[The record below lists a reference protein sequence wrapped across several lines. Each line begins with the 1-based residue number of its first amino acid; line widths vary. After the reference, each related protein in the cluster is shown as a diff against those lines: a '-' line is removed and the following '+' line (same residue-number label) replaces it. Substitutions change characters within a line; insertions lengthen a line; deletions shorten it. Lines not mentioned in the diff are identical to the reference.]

1 MLSAKRKARF
11 FDKLNEIY
19 VPTKRPAPETDA
31 PPVLAS
37 SAGDASDRRQSFPP
51 MAVTKALVDKAH
63 RRQSVPLAGP
73 LQGLRLLIVALGSDM
88 SRRRLDIWTTQV
100 AKAGGQLVTTC
111 DDSENTIVVA
121 SLSLSRERLCSYC
134 HVPELSPSLRVVSP
148 DWLVYVIQHRTLPPD
163 GMFAWTDVAPT
174 TAPTEDAP
182 PQRAFYESSPSN
194 TQESPAPLPT
204 AQSAIASGS
213 PLRALDEDMAYR
225 KRVFYEIN
233 PSMVVVHAEEAAD
246 PRQIKATSFVCA
258 TTSVQS
264 INHNAHL
271 TSVLDELIEYL
282 AVEKDEWRENSYK
295 RMVSI
300 LKQLPA
306 KVTSTAALR
315 PQYGLNATGIAKIR
329 EILETGT
336 LRKLEAKKADARLQV
351 LRTFANIWGVG
362 PSTATSLYSQGFR
375 SLDALRMRQ
384 DEVLNPQQR
393 IGLEHYADFL
403 VKIPRAEVEDI
414 QAIVKATVAMI
425 HPTAVSVTCGSYRR
439 GKLQSGDVDIL
450 ITDPL
455 ADECV
460 LLPDLLRE
468 LHKRAFLTDDLTTV
482 TEHHIGGCD
491 SYMGV
496 CRVDESRPFRRID
509 LKVYPRHLF
518 GFAQLYFTGS
528 DHFNRSMRA
537 FAKQKGYSLTDR
549 GLTKVA
555 RAKGAK
561 KLKQAPGLI
570 CPDEK
575 DVFIALQLP
584 YKRPEERNCMA

>member
-19 VPTKRPAPETDA
+19 LPTKRPANEIDA
-31 PPVLAS
+31 PSVVS
-37 SAGDASDRRQSFPP
+37 SSTGDASDRRQSFPP
-51 MAVTKALVDKAH
+51 MAVTKALVDKAR
-63 RRQSVPLAGP
+63 RRQSMPLAGP
-73 LQGLRLLIVALGSDM
+73 LQGLRLLIVPLGSDM

-111 DDSENTIVVA
+111 DDSDTIVVA

-134 HVPELSPSLRVVSP
+134 HVSEMPPSLRVVSP
-148 DWLVYVIQHRTLPPD
+148 DWLVHVIQHRTLPPD
-163 GMFAWTDVAPT
+163 GMFPWRNGGDVAPPV
-174 TAPTEDAP
+174 AADDAP
-182 PQRAFYESSPSN
+182 PQKAFYESSPGN
-194 TQESPAPLPT
+194 TQESPAPPPT
-204 AQSAIASGS
+204 PRSAIVVAS

-225 KRVFYEIN
+225 KRIFYENN
-233 PSMVVVHAEEAAD
+233 PSMVDIHAEEAAD
-246 PRQIKATSFVCA
+246 PRQIKASSFVCA

-264 INHNAHL
+264 INHNSHL

-295 RMVSI
+295 RMLSI

-315 PQYGLNATGIAKIR
+315 PQYGFNATGIAKIR

-336 LRKLEAKKADARLQV
+336 LRKLQAKKADARLQV

-362 PSTATSLYSQGFR
+362 PATATSLYSQGFR
-375 SLDALRMRQ
+375 SLDALRARQ

-393 IGLEHYADFL
+393 IGLHHYADFL
-403 VKIPRAEVEDI
+403 VKIPRAEVEEI
-414 QAIVKATVAMI
+414 QAIVKATVATI
-425 HPTAVSVTCGSYRR
+425 HPTAVCVTCGSYRR

-468 LHKRAFLTDDLTTV
+468 LHKRTFLTDDLTTV
-482 TEHHIGGCD
+482 TEHHTGGCD

-496 CRVDESRPFRRID
+496 CRVDERRPFRRID
-509 LKVYPRHLF
+509 LKVYPRRLF

-537 FAKQKGYSLTDR
+537 YAKQKGYSLTDR

-584 YKRPEERNCMA
+584 YKV